1 MVSPILSVEPWK
13 LVEHLNG
20 RHPYVQYKDEKFVK
34 SLFYVAKKLI
44 DAPVISARHK
54 ELYIDAIEAINAH
67 YFAAYDLNETTEGQ
81 FHKYDASAEEHLRET
96 VAEEVSRCVT
106 DLRAL
111 IDAHATVVEAATTR
125 LATQHR
131 DSDTQQERSA
141 TFERTIATCTIR
153 AVRDGW
159 FPTVESYYFCLHPGE
174 RAAEGR
180 ERREQRLYGTEETQ
194 GVATLLAQPDL
205 DQVTTHDI
213 TRLKQIDTHSQVNGH
228 PVILKLQTQYDWT
241 IRG

>member
-1 MVSPILSVEPWK
+1 MEPWK
-13 LVEHLNG
+13 LVEHQDG

-34 SLFYVAKKLI
+34 ALLHVATKLT
-44 DAPVISARHK
+44 DAPVISAQHK
-54 ELYIDAIEAINAH
+54 ELYVDAIEAINTH
-67 YFAAYDLNETTEGQ
+67 YFAAYELNETTEGQ
-81 FHKYDASAEEHLRET
+81 FHKYDTDAEEHLRET

-131 DSDTQQERSA
+131 DPQTQPERSA

-159 FPTVESYYFCLHPGE
+159 FPTVESYYFSLHPGE

-180 ERREQRLYGTEETQ
+180 ERRDQRLYGTEETQ
-194 GVATLLAQPDL
+194 GVAALLAQPDL
-205 DQVTTHDI
+205 DQVTTQDI
-213 TRLKQIDTHSQVNGH
+213 TRLQQIDRRSQVNGH
-228 PVILKLQTQYDWT
+228 PVIHKLQTQYDWT
-241 IRG
+241 VQG